1 MLTLV
6 KAFSEE
12 KAKNRSKSEIK
23 VLELAPKAPAA
34 ELLARLLF
42 SSFSEV

>member
-6 KAFSEE
+6 SIFRGK
-12 KAKNRSKSEIK
+12 KAKHRSKSEIK

-34 ELLARLLF
+34 QTPGQAPFPLKHQ
-42 SSFSEV
+42 V